1 LPIWPGPRV
10 SPALE
15 GVDTLFVHPRAVG
28 GNAEKLLALA
38 AERGVRRV
46 VAPLS
51 LQGVPPGAAARGM
64 VANGLPEAFAT
75 ALMARY
81 ARGAGQPAT
90 VADDVEE
97 ILGRPARTF
106 AQFVGDH
113 ADAFQPEAS

>member
-1 LPIWPGPRV
+1 VI
-10 SPALE
+10 A
-15 GVDTLFVHPRAVG
+15 AVVI
-28 GNAEKLLALA
+28 
-38 AERGVRRV
+38 R
-46 VAPLS
+46 PLS
-51 LQGVPPGAAARGM
+51 LQGVPPGAAARGL

-90 VADDVEE
+90 VTDDVEE

-113 ADAFQPEAS
+113 HADAFQPEAS